1 MSDGILLLFLRQ
13 IFPEWS
19 IARDGDGSWNARG
32 RVRIWAV
39 SADEFMDA
47 LALVV
52 PDAAERVRCF
62 LAEEAVQVGA
72 G

>member
-1 MSDGILLLFLRQ
+1 VSEGILLLFLRQ

-19 IARDGDGSWNARG
+19 IGRDGDGSW
-32 RVRIWAV
+32 
-39 SADEFMDA
+39 SAKGCVCILAPSGDGLMDA

-62 LAEEAVQVGA
+62 LVDEAVRVGA